1 MTAIVMDG
9 KALAEKV
16 RAKIAEDVAALGG
29 LDLATVLVGDDP
41 ASHIYIDLKH
51 KAATAA
57 GVHAVDVRMPGATSE
72 ADLLAKLDELNN
84 DDSVDAIL
92 VQLPV
97 PDHISED
104 KVIRAV
110 APEKDVDCFHPSNV
124 GELTLGSAL
133 LIPATALGVMEIL
146 AEYNVPLA
154 GAEAVVVGRSDIVGK
169 PAAALLQ
176 QANATVTV
184 CHSRTRDLAEHTRR
198 ADVLVVATGRPGTV
212 TADMVK
218 PGAVVIDVGIN
229 RTDAGVV
236 GDVDRG
242 VAEVA
247 GMMTPVPGG
256 VGPMTIA
263 CLLENA
269 VRCARLRRGL

>member
-1 MTAIVMDG
+1 LLEPAIV
-9 KALAEKV
+9 
-16 RAKIAEDVAALGG
+16 LG
-29 LDLATVLVGDDP
+29 VDDP
-41 ASHIYIDLKH
+41 KLFKEGLNDLF
-51 KAATAA
+51 
-57 GVHAVDVRMPGATSE
+57 E
-72 ADLLAKLDELNN
+72 LADDT
-84 DDSVDAIL
+84 VDAIL

-124 GELTLGSAL
+124 GELTLGSAV

-146 AEYNVPLA
+146 QEYNVPLA

-184 CHSRTRDLAEHTRR
+184 CHSRTKDLAAHTLR
-198 ADVLVVATGRPGTV
+198 ADVLVVATGLPGTV

-236 GDVDRG
+236 GDVDRA

-269 VRCARLRRGL
+269 VRCARLRRNG

>member
-92 VQLPV
+92 VQLPG

-104 KVIRAV
+104 KVICAV

-154 GAEAVVVGRSDIVGK
+154 GAEA
-169 PAAALLQ
+169 
-176 QANATVTV
+176 
-184 CHSRTRDLAEHTRR
+184 E
-198 ADVLVVATGRPGTV
+198 
-212 TADMVK
+212 
-218 PGAVVIDVGIN
+218 
-229 RTDAGVV
+229 
-236 GDVDRG
+236 
-242 VAEVA
+242 
-247 GMMTPVPGG
+247 GG
-256 VGPMTIA
+256 G
-263 CLLENA
+263 
-269 VRCARLRRGL
+269 